1 MVRFFFVL
9 ITVRIYFVPKRGCN
23 FVRFWY
29 QSGTKRGLV
38 QRYDKH
44 EIPISPRCQEEGQ
57 KGEGEDEE
65 RGSKVKGG
73 LEERVEAEP
82 SEPTWSSF

>member
-1 MVRFFFVL
+1 MREEGERGRGSIVL
-9 ITVRIYFVPKRGCN
+9 HRRG
-23 FVRFWY
+23 
-29 QSGTKRGLV
+29 KPAILRG
-38 QRYDKH
+38 DGK
-44 EIPISPRCQEEGQ
+44 EEGQ